1 MEQST
6 IIRIIRIMLIIIV
19 LGLLIW
25 FIIWL
30 FSPRQS
36 SQPQDTASD
45 TSTQQEQYDVV
56 RYVQDGEITG
66 PEEHYTI
73 VITVSSA
80 SRRIDIYQGYNT
92 SPLRSESFAN
102 SEASYGA
109 YYAALKNVGFF
120 TVRDDPSNTDRTSY
134 CPLGIR
140 YSYLAGNDISN
151 PSLNS
156 WSASCSAKA
165 GTFAGSKADVKTL
178 FKNQIPEYS
187 TFIKGIT
194 L

>member
-6 IIRIIRIMLIIIV
+6 IIRIIRIVLIIVV

-30 FSPRQS
+30 FSPKQS
-36 SQPQDTASD
+36 TPPPETPAD
-45 TSTQQEQYDVV
+45 TSAQQEQYDTV
-56 RYVQDGEITG
+56 RYVQDGEITA
-66 PEEHYTI
+66 PETHYSI
-73 VITVSSA
+73 VITVSA
-80 SRRIDIYQGYNT
+80 TSRRIEIYQGYN
-92 SPLRSESFAN
+92 SAPLRSESYTN
-102 SEASYGA
+102 SSASYDA

-120 TVRDDPSNTDRTSY
+120 AVRDDPNNTDRTSY

-140 YSYLAGNDISN
+140 YSYLAGNDISD
-151 PSLNS
+151 PELNS

-165 GTFAGSKADVKTL
+165 GTFAGNKADVKTL
-178 FKNQIPEYS
+178 FKKQIPDY
-187 TFIKGIT
+187 TNFVKGIT